1 MRGATVWRLVLV
13 VFAGLAAA
21 PGARAEDFATLLKGQ
36 WVVDG
41 GDCTKPG
48 TLVLSGDM
56 LRLTNATGHADLER
70 VFARR
75 ATGFAT
81 RLVRSA
87 YGARVGTRTVYEFLA
102 PGRISVTEGA
112 SGRFSTLVR
121 CPDPLP
127 TDTTPQQLVET
138 IYRRYASPNQVG
150 IPFDSEA
157 ALRQFFAPD
166 LADHFVRWMNFS
178 GIMPDGCVG
187 NDDPFVPGFRD
198 GLSADDQGKGPDEV
212 EAGKASVTAPPM
224 PPEAAQAIVHVSVG
238 DLGKSGEITVVLD
251 RTPAGWRIS
260 DVIPASGLSFR
271 ADMVACSTPGHQPA
285 APQPEVRTR
294 PHATPKASSRRP

>member
-1 MRGATVWRLVLV
+1 MGDRRRRLH
-13 VFAGLAAA
+13 
-21 PGARAEDFATLLKGQ
+21 R
-36 WVVDG
+36 
-41 GDCTKPG
+41 PG
-48 TLVLSGDM
+48 TLVLSGGM
-56 LRLTNATGHADLER
+56 LRVTNAAGHTDLER
-70 VFARR
+70 VFDRR
-75 ATGFAT
+75 AIGFAT

-87 YGARVGTRTVYEFLA
+87 YGARIGLQTVYEFLA
-102 PGRISVTEGA
+102 PGRISVTQAA
-112 SGRFSTLVR
+112 SGSSTLVR
-121 CPDPLP
+121 CPDALP

-166 LADHFVRWMNFS
+166 LAGRFVRWMNFS

-187 NDDPFVPGFRD
+187 NDDPFVPGFHD

-212 EAGKASVTAPPM
+212 EAGKASVTAAPM
-224 PPEAAQAIVHVSVG
+224 PPEATQATVHVSVG
-238 DLGKSGEITVVLD
+238 DLGKPGEITVVLD

-271 ADMVACSTPGHQPA
+271 TDMLACS
-285 APQPEVRTR
+285 APQPKPAARQPDIRTKPQAAKAPSKR
-294 PHATPKASSRRP
+294 P